1 VIETWLEAALTVNNH
16 LLWGAGSSGDETK
29 KIENKDTG
37 ALSATAIKRKEETGE
52 INQDYQERG
61 NQGENPVRRGQ
72 VRPDMIE
79 IVREARISQNSTSF
93 PPAGDR
99 TTNASFSESVI
110 LGDFPPAKTQTQQE
124 YIGR

>member
-1 VIETWLEAALTVNNH
+1 VGRRKL
-16 LLWGAGSSGDETK
+16 GGRDE
-29 KIENKDTG
+29 ENREQGQQG

-52 INQDYQERG
+52 VNQDYQERG

-99 TTNASFSESVI
+99 RRPHDKCEF
-110 LGDFPPAKTQTQQE
+110 
-124 YIGR
+124 